1 MAKKVAYLDPL
12 ERDPLMRN
20 KLRYLKPYL
29 QKKDLIELRMN
40 RPEEV
45 ILSFADGSKKF
56 IEDQY
61 LGFTYL
67 ETMAITLANL
77 SGQRFGSDKPMLSC
91 KIPGGHRLQIV
102 AYDTTASQFAMVIRI
117 NRGQTFP
124 MKAYGLSIEDEKQV
138 ADCIKKGRTILVSGA
153 TGSGKTTFLNSVIPL
168 ISENE
173 RIISIEGV
181 AELQVPHKDW
191 CTLTYSENESSI
203 SGTSAKDVFRASL
216 RLSPDRL
223 LLGEIHPDNALT
235 FALAINTGHEGAMA
249 TIHAN
254 NPKAAIVALI
264 AKMIINKDTDQGSIS
279 ILQKQLCTDIYGVVQ
294 ISKDPKTGKRTGY
307 FKRLD
312 EFAEDPTFAQDV
324 MQRVAHGGDDD

>member
-1 MAKKVAYLDPL
+1 MVKKTTYSDLL

-20 KLRYLKPYL
+20 KLRYLKNYL

-45 ILSFADGSKKF
+45 ILSFANGDKKF
-56 IEDQY
+56 ITDSH

-67 ETMAITLANL
+67 ETMAISLANL
-77 SGQRFGSDKPMLSC
+77 SGQRFSGNKPILSC

-102 AYDTTASQFAMVIRI
+102 AYDTVSSQFAMVIRI

-124 MKAYGLSIEDEKQV
+124 MKDYGLNKSDQETV
-138 ADCIKKGRTILVSGA
+138 ANCIKDGKTILISGA

-168 ISENE
+168 IPENQ
-173 RIISIEGV
+173 RIITIEGV
-181 AELQVPHKDW
+181 SELQIPHKDW
-191 CTLTYSENESSI
+191 CALTYSENESSI
-203 SGTSAKDVFRASL
+203 SGSGAKDVFRASL

-235 FALAINTGHEGAMA
+235 FALAINTGHEGAIA

-294 ISKDPKTGKRTGY
+294 ISKDPKTGKRIGY
-307 FKRLD
+307 FKRLSKFSD
-312 EFAEDPTFAQDV
+312 DPSFAIDV
-324 MQRVAHGGDDD
+324 MQHVSHGGDDE